1 MSRPLGA
8 TKILLEASLT
18 DAERASSQPNTPS
31 DKRKYEKPELI
42 VHGTVGELT
51 QSGGNRHHDG
61 IVTRKLS

>member
-1 MSRPLGA
+1 M
-8 TKILLEASLT
+8 T